1 MEGEDM
7 FGIGKKYCY
16 TCGMEVNGNQYQR
29 FGKSFCSEEH
39 AQQYTEQMQKA
50 RQEQLAQAQQ
60 PKSKGGC
67 C

>member
-1 MEGEDM
+1 M
-7 FGIGKKYCY
+7 FGFGKKYCY
-16 TCGMEVNGNQYQR
+16 TCGMGVNRNQYQR

-50 RQEQLAQAQQ
+50 RQEQLAQSVNA
-60 PKSKGGC
+60 KHGGC

>member
-1 MEGEDM
+1 M
-7 FGIGKKYCY
+7 FGFGKKYCH
-16 TCGMEVNGNQYQR
+16 TCGMEINGNQYQR

-50 RQEQLAQAQQ
+50 RQEQLAHSGQA
-60 PKSKGGC
+60 KHGGC